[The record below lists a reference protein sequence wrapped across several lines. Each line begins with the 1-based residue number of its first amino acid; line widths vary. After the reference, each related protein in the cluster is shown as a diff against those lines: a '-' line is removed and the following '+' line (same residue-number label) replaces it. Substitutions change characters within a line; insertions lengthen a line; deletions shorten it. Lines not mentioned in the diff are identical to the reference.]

1 MSRFWIIQT
10 LVLGVV
16 MARRIGRG
24 RDNDYRLEDYNN
36 EYRVEDYNNDPVVAA
51 EGKVLQ
57 KIKSDIYQLEK
68 EEADV
73 EMDIMNRLNHRKQR
87 GKHLQHLGGIDDED
101 QYLIEGSGRR
111 LYYAM

>member
-1 MSRFWIIQT
+1 MLRFWIILT
-10 LVLGVV
+10 VCISVVLP
-16 MARRIGRG
+16 RRIGRG
-24 RDNDYRLEDYNN
+24 RDNDYRL
-36 EYRVEDYNNDPVVAA
+36 EDYNNDPVVAA

-73 EMDIMNRLNHRKQR
+73 EMDIMNRLNHENQR
-87 GKHLQHLGGIDDED
+87 EKHRHHLGGIDDED
-101 QYLIEGSGRR
+101 QYYEEGSGRR